1 MDTLNVSYQREYMVQ
16 MARQREALLA
26 ASARAGQPPARKS
39 RDDVLSTFKK
49 QAKRAEKGRM
59 QAIRSSETQIQS
71 TFVPPAYAACV
82 VPVADL
88 KKMGVDELRL
98 ETHHRGRFVLLR
110 VVAGPSRMTALVGV
124 GEDEEGRVVR
134 VQVYQQ
140 GDESEVWKI
149 GGVVVVK
156 EPYFKESGDGDTGI
170 RVDHMGDI
178 MALPANH
185 PLVPEKWRKGVDAV
199 TVQEWI
205 GRAAEAIKGERY
217 WEALDQ
223 YELHLQGEII
233 ANTS

>member
-1 MDTLNVSYQREYMVQ
+1 MDTLNVSHQREYMAQ

-26 ASARAGQPPARKS
+26 ASTRAGQPPAAKS
-39 RDDVLSTFKK
+39 REDVLSTFKK

-71 TFVPPAYAACV
+71 TFVPPAYGACV
-82 VPVADL
+82 LPVTEL
-88 KKMGVDELRL
+88 TKMGVDELRL
-98 ETHHRGRFVLLR
+98 ETHHRGRYVLLR
-110 VVAGPSRMTALVGV
+110 ALAGPSRMTALVGV

-134 VQVYQQ
+134 VQIYQQ
-140 GDESEVWKI
+140 EDESDVWKV

-170 RVDHMGDI
+170 RVDHVGDM

-199 TVQEWI
+199 LVRGWI
-205 GRAAEAIKGERY
+205 DRAAEAMKGKRY

-223 YELHLQGEII
+223 
-233 ANTS
+233 